1 MTAEL
6 PRFFPV
12 QQDFP
17 RPKVEDVRERVH
29 QQLGEL
35 LTGDLRDQSVAVTV
49 GSRGIS
55 SIATITRA
63 AVDRLKAAGAR
74 ALLVPAMGSHGGA
87 TAQGQLDVL
96 GRFGITEQSMGCPIR
111 SSMDVAEICR
121 SAEGFPVFID
131 KHAAAADRLLIVNR
145 VKPHTRFAGAIES
158 GLMKMMLI
166 GLGKKAGAELYH
178 RAIVQHSF
186 DTIVKSVSSQV
197 IATCNVIGGLAII
210 ENAYEE
216 TADIVGLVADAIHQ
230 EEPRI
235 LQRVKQLMPRL
246 PFDHADLLMVDVMGK
261 DISGTGLDTNIV
273 GRKRNDN
280 AAVAGDLP
288 NIHHIYVRGLTE
300 ATSGNASGIGI
311 ADLCH
316 NRILDEIDLEA
327 TRTNCITAGHISG
340 AKMPV
345 NFACDRHAIETA
357 CKLAGLIEPKSVS
370 AMWIRDTLSLSRLVC
385 SEMYL
390 SQVEQIENLTVAGP
404 AQSLQFDSSGELL
417 TDQPLQNWLG

>member
-12 QQDFP
+12 EQDFP
-17 RPKVEDVRERVH
+17 RPKVEDIFARVQ
-29 QQLGEL
+29 QQLGRIAS
-35 LTGDLRDQSVAVTV
+35 GDLRDQSVAVTV
-49 GSRGIS
+49 GSRGIA
-55 SIATITRA
+55 SIETITRA
-63 AVDRLKAAGAR
+63 VVARLKAAGAR
-74 ALLVPAMGSHGGA
+74 PFLVPAMGSHGGA
-87 TAQGQLDVL
+87 TALGQVGVL
-96 GRFGITEQSMGCPIR
+96 ERFGITEQSMDCPIR
-111 SSMDVAEICR
+111 SSMDVVEICR
-121 SAEGFPVFID
+121 SAEGFPVYID

-145 VKPHTRFAGAIES
+145 IKPHTRFAGAIES

-186 DTIVKSVSSQV
+186 DKIVRSVSSQV
-197 IATCNVIGGLAII
+197 IAKCNVIGGLAIV

-216 TADIVGLVADAIHQ
+216 TADIVGLASEDIQH
-230 EEPRI
+230 EEPQL

-246 PFDHADLLMVDVMGK
+246 PFDHADLLMVDAMGK

-280 AAVAGDLP
+280 AAIDGDVP
-288 NIHHIYVRGLTE
+288 NIHHIYVRSLTD
-300 ATSGNASGIGI
+300 ATFGNASGIGV

-316 NRILDEIDLEA
+316 RRILDQIDLEA

-340 AKMPV
+340 AKIPV
-345 NFACDRHAIETA
+345 DFQSDHVAIQTA
-357 CKLAGLIEPKSVS
+357 CKLAGLIEPKNVA

-385 SEMYL
+385 SEPFL
-390 SQVEQIENLTVAGP
+390 AEVEQIENLKVAGP
-404 AQSLQFDSSGELL
+404 VESLQFDSAGELL
-417 TDQPLQNWLG
+417 VDQPLQKWLG